1 MCYDDL
7 INYTECIMV
16 RDLDTHPD
24 YIPLILYTDTF
35 KNIVQVD
42 EVTDTKIFLTVT
54 GLQLT
59 SLTSIERI
67 LIAGYKTVPT
77 VGNTYF
83 IQLSRDCKN
92 TYMFVDISNGEFF
105 TVFSYTINT
114 IVKKDTAVNMRVSY
128 TLPYTLVSI
137 DKKQRSITVKLRK

>member
-7 INYTECIMV
+7 TNYTECIMV
-16 RDLDTHPD
+16 RDLDIHPD
-24 YIPLILYTDTF
+24 YTPLILYTDTF
-35 KNIVQVD
+35 KEAVQVD

-54 GLQLT
+54 GLQLI

-67 LIAGYKTVPT
+67 LIAGCKTTPT
-77 VGNTYF
+77 IGNTYF

-92 TYMFVDISNGEFF
+92 TYMFVDIDNGEFF
-105 TVFSYTINT
+105 TVFNHTINT
-114 IVKKDTAVNMRVSY
+114 IVKTNTAVNMRVSY

-137 DKKQRSITVKLRK
+137 DKKQKLITVKLRK